1 MSATADY
8 ARFHAAMHDDTVPVA
23 RRRSRAASA
32 VLTVLVLLTAHLVA
46 SDVDMPA
53 GYVDQT
59 VCYASQ
65 AWPGVWLSDYTSD
78 GYCAFSAHIA

>member
-1 MSATADY
+1 M
-8 ARFHAAMHDDTVPVA
+8 RNKIAAVA
-23 RRRSRAASA
+23 GLAILAAG
-32 VLTVLVLLTAHLVA
+32 HLVA
-46 SDVDMPA
+46 SDADMP
-53 GYVDQT
+53 GYVDTT